1 MIPQRIHADSKA
13 LPTKRKAH
21 PHLWAVPMQRGKP
34 PHQRKIKSPLIRLET
49 SWTPDDVLDARD
61 MHLRGRFEQSGLLWV
76 WMLCTSRLKVV
87 LGKRVSAL
95 AAIPVTVAPS
105 RDLKIASPA
114 EKAVAKLWE
123 SRWPR
128 ILPEATR
135 QELHRNAI
143 GMGAALARVSW
154 ELCEDGRWWPKLTAW
169 PTDAYYYDDT
179 DCHWYAKT
187 REGADRK
194 IKPGYGWILW
204 LPYGPKGF
212 QLGAVASLGMECLL
226 ATMSKQDWANYNK
239 ANATAVKKAIVPRG
253 MPAAEKSDYL
263 DQVEEVGE
271 GENTTILCPQNLDG
285 SGANFEYVTTEGASK
300 VDTFEKAKADAEKTI
315 TIEILG
321 QEKTTDDGGVGTYD
335 AVEALQGVE
344 DRIILGDGESLTE
357 VLYAQL
363 SVPWA
368 EYNFGNA
375 SLAPWVK
382 WQPKGTNET
391 LEAAPKLK
399 SLAES
404 VVAMDAALQGTDRQ
418 VDKVS
423 IFEDAGIKTIPRPPV
438 APAPAAEPTPMPEP
452 TPVPVPTPETITAY
466 RLRHTPAPIA
476 HTYRVIEDN

>member
-1 MIPQRIHADSKA
+1 MTPIRPLTRRTP
-13 LPTKRKAH
+13 PTKT
-21 PHLWAVPMQRGKP
+21 PYLWAVQMERVKP
-34 PHQRKIKSPLIRLET
+34 PHQRKIKTPQIRLET

-61 MHLRGRFEQSGLLWV
+61 AHLRGRFESSGLLWV

-95 AAIPVTVAPS
+95 AAIPVTVTPT
-105 RDLKIASPA
+105 RDLKIASPE
-114 EKAVAKLWE
+114 EKAVARLWE

-128 ILPEATR
+128 ILPEAIR

-154 ELCEDGRWWPKLTAW
+154 ELCDDGRWWPKVTPW
-169 PTDAYYYDDT
+169 STDAYYYNDV
-179 DCHWYAKT
+179 DCYWYAKT
-187 REGADRK
+187 REGTDRK
-194 IKPGYGWILW
+194 VRPGHGWVLW
-204 LPYGPKGF
+204 LPNGAKGF
-212 QLGAVASLGMECLL
+212 QLGAVASLGMSCLL
-226 ATMSKQDWANYNK
+226 STLSTQDWANYNK

-253 MPAAEKSDYL
+253 MPTSEKNDYL

-300 VDTFEKAKADAEKTI
+300 AETFEKAKADAEKTI

-344 DRIILGDGESLTE
+344 DRMILGDGESLSE
-357 VLYAQL
+357 VLYQQL
-363 SVPWA
+363 SAPWA

-375 SLAPWVK
+375 ALAPWVR

-391 LEAAPKLK
+391 TENAPKDK
-399 SLAES
+399 ALAES
-404 VVAMDAALQGTDRQ
+404 AVAIRASLQDQ
-418 VDKVS
+418 EVDLD
-423 IFEDAGIKTIPRPPV
+423 IIAYYEAGGIKMKKRVPAPTPE
-438 APAPAAEPTPMPEP
+438 APAPTAEPS
-452 TPVPVPTPETITAY
+452 PV
-466 RLRHTPAPIA
+466 
-476 HTYRVIEDN
+476 

>member
-1 MIPQRIHADSKA
+1 MNPQRTHYDNRT
-13 LPTKRKAH
+13 LPTKRKTT

-34 PHQRKIKSPLIRLET
+34 PHQRRIKSPQIRLET

-61 MHLRGRFEQSGLLWV
+61 AHLRGRFESSGLLWL

-95 AAIPVTVAPS
+95 AAIPVTVTPS
-105 RDLKIASPA
+105 RDLKIASPE
-114 EKAVAKLWE
+114 EKAVARLWE

-143 GMGAALARVSW
+143 GMGAGLARVSW
-154 ELCEDGRWWPKLTAW
+154 ELCDDGRWWPSPVVW
-169 PTDAYYYDDT
+169 PTDAYYYNDV

-187 REGADRK
+187 REGTDRK
-194 IKPGYGWILW
+194 VRPGHGWLLW
-204 LPYGPKGF
+204 LPFGARGF

-226 ATMSKQDWANYNK
+226 VTMSKQDWANYNK

-253 MPAAEKSDYL
+253 MVTASKNDFL

-271 GENTTILCPQNLDG
+271 GDNTTILCEQNLDG
-285 SGANFEYVTTEGASK
+285 SGSNFEYVTTEGTSK
-300 VDTFEKAKADAEKTI
+300 GETFEKAKADAEKTI

-344 DRIILGDGESLTE
+344 DRMILGDGESLSE
-357 VLYAQL
+357 VLYRQL
-363 SVPWA
+363 STPWV

-375 SLAPWVK
+375 SLAPWVR

-391 LEAAPKLK
+391 TENAPKDKALAEAAVAIRASLQDQDVDLDILSYYEAGGVPLK
-399 SLAES
+399 K
-404 VVAMDAALQGTDRQ
+404 R
-418 VDKVS
+418 
-423 IFEDAGIKTIPRPPV
+423 
-438 APAPAAEPTPMPEP
+438 APAPAPATTPTTEQP
-452 TPVPVPTPETITAY
+452 PV
-466 RLRHTPAPIA
+466 
-476 HTYRVIEDN
+476 